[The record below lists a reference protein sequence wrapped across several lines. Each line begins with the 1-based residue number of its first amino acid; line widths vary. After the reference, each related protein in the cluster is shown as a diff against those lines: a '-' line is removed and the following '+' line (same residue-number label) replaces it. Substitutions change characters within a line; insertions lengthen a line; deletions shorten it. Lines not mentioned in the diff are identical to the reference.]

1 MPQQLKQF
9 VENNRKHKMELRREF
24 TNTLLSLGSRL
35 NMSTEDVLSL
45 KNQNQNDELYRND
58 VDVDEAEDNCKTDN
72 IKEDANTNQSEYLDC
87 GEIIDMSGNVLYD
100 EDIAHV
106 TMNNDCNSTF
116 NEDASSP
123 NKDNNSITKNSIMKK
138 QILFSD
144 VEQLAGLDKPKTDEN
159 CHETAIPT
167 SVGNND

>member
-1 MPQQLKQF
+1 
-9 VENNRKHKMELRREF
+9 MELRREF

-45 KNQNQNDELYRND
+45 KSQNENQNNELYRND
-58 VDVDEAEDNCKTDN
+58 ADEVEDTQKDN

-87 GEIIDMSGNVLYD
+87 DEIIDMSGNVLYD

-106 TMNNDCNSTF
+106 TMNNDCNSVF

-123 NKDNNSITKNSIMKK
+123 NKDNNPLTKHSNMKK